1 MMATA
6 KRERILTALAAR
18 LGALRNPYPNDYDAV
33 PMTTLLEGEETV
45 TDRDYDDAII
55 TLPVVVEGIDRY
67 GESEER
73 TTAANA
79 LLARLIAATVGNDKT
94 LGGLCETIRYTG
106 GSTLFSDAGSELIGI
121 VARFDLI
128 YRHSAGSPYG

>member
-1 MMATA
+1 MATA

-18 LGALRNPYPNDYDAV
+18 LGALRNPYPNDYDAA

-45 TDRDYDDAII
+45 TDREYDDVIL
-55 TLPVVVEGIDRY
+55 TMPVVVEGIDRY
-67 GESEER
+67 GEGVER

-79 LLARLIAATVGNDKT
+79 LLAKLIARCYGSDST
-94 LGGLCETIRYTG
+94 LGGLCDDVRYTG
-106 GSTLFSDAGSELIGI
+106 GSTLFSDVGSELIGC

-128 YRHSAGSPYG
+128 YRHTSGSPYS

>member
-6 KRERILTALAAR
+6 KREQILAMLALR
-18 LGALRNPYPNDYDAV
+18 LGALRNPYPSDYEDA

-45 TDRDYDDAII
+45 TDRDYDDAIL

-67 GESEER
+67 AEGEER
-73 TTAANA
+73 TAAANA
-79 LLARLIAATVGNDKT
+79 LLARIIVMVYGSDKT

-106 GSTLFSDAGSELIGI
+106 GSTLFSDVGSELIGI
-121 VARFDLI
+121 VARFDI
-128 YRHSAGSPYG
+128 FYRHTAGSPYG